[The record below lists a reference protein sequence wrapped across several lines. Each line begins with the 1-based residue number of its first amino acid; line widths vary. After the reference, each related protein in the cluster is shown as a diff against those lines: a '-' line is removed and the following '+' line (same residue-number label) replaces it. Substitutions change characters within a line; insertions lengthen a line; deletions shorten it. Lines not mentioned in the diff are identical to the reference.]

1 MKGYKKVKLK
11 FLTFLLNYYLQRC
24 AYLSIVFNKR
34 LTVVKA
40 LKQHL
45 RCSHSYLK
53 VPKQTYSAK
62 HSQYRKVFNDESQN
76 QLTWGSLSKMPAIWI
91 YSQLTIRKSIST
103 SLSNPSLIEGV
114 FSMCSGLKI
123 QFSKEIITSP
133 YSALPAT
140 AAILDFC

>member
-62 HSQYRKVFNDESQN
+62 HSQYKKVLNNENQN
-76 QLTWGSLSKMPAIWI
+76 QLT
-91 YSQLTIRKSIST
+91 
-103 SLSNPSLIEGV
+103 
-114 FSMCSGLKI
+114 
-123 QFSKEIITSP
+123 
-133 YSALPAT
+133 
-140 AAILDFC
+140 